1 MGDKTKSG
9 GIHLF
14 AAGENKVVVAV
25 QSYFAVPSCKVHAV
39 CCTVYKCTVAN
50 QIEMAFRHRTRWG
63 NSLFFS
69 YGRCSNSYHNPYPI
83 HIMPYS
89 IMKVGHMVW
98 EYMYTEYKGNA
109 HDKTHTEH
117 TKPKKLMYLSSGE
130 RQKKKTT
137 TTPKT
142 RNGIFFSSQLLMN
155 MKHNER
161 TKSSFEVEL
170 KVLYVYAL
178 ICNRDG
184 FLQ

>member
-39 CCTVYKCTVAN
+39 CCTVYKSTVAN

-98 EYMYTEYKGNA
+98 EYVYWIQGQCTRQNTHRA
-109 HDKTHTEH
+109 HKAKEAHVPLIRRKT
-117 TKPKKLMYLSSGE
+117 K
-130 RQKKKTT
+130 KKKTT

>member
-89 IMKVGHMVW
+89 IMKVGTWYENICILNTRAMHTTKHTQSTQSQRSSCTSHQ
-98 EYMYTEYKGNA
+98 EK
-109 HDKTHTEH
+109 DK
-117 TKPKKLMYLSSGE
+117 
-130 RQKKKTT
+130 KKKTT